1 MNESTVINKF
11 SKYGMNYGWLGKQAV
26 LYVDDIVDVEH
37 YDEFIDFAKENQS
50 DIKKLIDVKSVIMD
64 TTDLA
69 IDSKEK
75 GIKQLINPLNL
86 YIHCSDI
93 GEGLFI
99 EHGFSTII
107 ACKHIGRNCWINQQV
122 TIGFSDKTH
131 SPYIGDNVGIK
142 AGAKVIGGV
151 TIGDDVIIG
160 ANAVVVKD
168 VPSHSIVAGV
178 PARVIKTRNCISE
191 EWVKVK

>member
-1 MNESTVINKF
+1 MISFLLKTIW
-11 SKYGMNYGWLGKQAV
+11 GGKLSADYNHYKQ
-26 LYVDDIVDVEH
+26 LRNCNFLKLFIV
-37 YDEFIDFAKENQS
+37 YPEFRYQFFYRLRLHSPFLRILLKP
-50 DIKKLIDVKSVIMD
+50 L
-64 TTDLA
+64 
-69 IDSKEK
+69 
-75 GIKQLINPLNL
+75 QLINPLNL

-131 SPYIGDNVGIK
+131 SPYIGDNVEIK

-178 PARVIKTRNCISE
+178 PARVIKTRNSITE
-191 EWVKVK
+191 KWAKVE